1 MHKTAERAVIQYLR
15 KKGLA
20 PKDIHAGMV
29 ATLLIDAPLYAP
41 VKGGWQNLSVADS
54 SSRMTPG
61 LEDLSLSLLP
71 K

>member
-29 ATLLIDAPLYAP
+29 VTLPSDAPLYAP
-41 VKGGWQNLSVADS
+41 VKRWVAEFKRGRESLQDDPLSWKTCHC
-54 SSRMTPG
+54 RYF
-61 LEDLSLSLLP
+61 
-71 K
+71 